1 MIKNLT
7 NMVLLCPEGVQ
18 EHNKR
23 TGQLIRD
30 LLTEIGRNDLV
41 ELWRFG
47 DLSPCDYHDLG
58 KRNDD
63 IDNLEHCERG
73 SDFFSDAFWKASG
86 NKESIFCSIA
96 SDLCRYH
103 HERWDGKGGPEHLI
117 GDNIPIIARA
127 AAVAN
132 AWDHLK
138 TECPGTNDTELLKKI
153 KKHEGVYYDPE
164 MVCAL
169 FRLFPV

>member
-63 IDNLEHCERG
+63 TDDLEHCERG
-73 SDFFSDAFWKASG
+73 SDFFSDAFRKASEIG
-86 NKESIFCSIA
+86 RA
-96 SDLCRYH
+96 SCR
-103 HERWDGKGGPEHLI
+103 ER
-117 GDNIPIIARA
+117 
-127 AAVAN
+127 V
-132 AWDHLK
+132 
-138 TECPGTNDTELLKKI
+138 
-153 KKHEGVYYDPE
+153 
-164 MVCAL
+164 
-169 FRLFPV
+169 

>member
-1 MIKNLT
+1 MLKNLT

-18 EHNKR
+18 EHNIR

-30 LLTEIGRNDLV
+30 LLTEIGRSDLI

-73 SDFFSDAFWKASG
+73 AAFFSDAFRKASG

-103 HERWDGKGGPEHLI
+103 HERWDGTGWPEHLA
-117 GDNIPIIARA
+117 GDDIPIIARA

-138 TECPGTNDTELLKKI
+138 IRYPKINNTKLHKKLKKY
-153 KKHEGVYYDPE
+153 EGIYFDPE
-164 MVCAL
+164 IVCAL
-169 FRLFPV
+169 LRLFPA